1 MYISKL
7 INGNF
12 FFWTAALYWCRIA
25 VNVSWFIDPMTF
37 QNCLFLGKLIQ
48 VPPDA
53 VLKKRQRDFVS
64 WSEVIWGLLIN
75 EKQFYMCKNSV
86 AHIQCLEKCNF
97 LTGKLN
103 FSFQFMDFVWYF
115 ALLSRTNPLILCY
128 FISFVEVNIIQAK
141 CFSILPFNKGW
152 KCWNF
157 GKENSEQGK
166 FKSFELIIYC
176 SRV

>member
-7 INGNF
+7 INGIF

-53 VLKKRQRDFVS
+53 VLKKRQRD
-64 WSEVIWGLLIN
+64 
-75 EKQFYMCKNSV
+75 SV
-86 AHIQCLEKCNF
+86 AHIHCSEKCNF
-97 LTGKLN
+97 LTGKLD
-103 FSFQFMDFVWYF
+103 FSFQLMDFVWNF

>member
-7 INGNF
+7 INGIF

-75 EKQFYMCKNSV
+75 EKQFYV
-86 AHIQCLEKCNF
+86 QEQCCTHPVFGEVYWELD
-97 LTGKLN
+97 
-103 FSFQFMDFVWYF
+103 FSFQLMDFVWNF

-176 SRV
+176 SRVYN